1 MSAMKLFRKN
11 KTATGPRQE
20 ELAGRIA
27 GRIVSIQE
35 RLATCLNNKTRHF
48 SRRRKLMLL
57 IVFCLL
63 FAAVNFWLLIGSI
76 TH

>member
-1 MSAMKLFRKN
+1 MKLFRKN
-11 KTATGPRQE
+11 KADVNPKRE

-27 GRIVSIQE
+27 GRIIGTQS
-35 RLATCLNNKTRHF
+35 RLAAYLNSRTRHLTC
-48 SRRRKLMLL
+48 RRKLLLL

-63 FAAVNFWLLIGSI
+63 FAAANLWLLIGSI